1 LPAPADQPAAAL
13 SARPEVRAWDAE
25 RSAFAARAQ
34 ALRRGRVPNPT
45 LSAFAEQDG
54 YGERVYGLGLSLP
67 LPLPSPVGQAHAGEI
82 AELDALARQAEAEKA
97 RTVARAGLELARA
110 SSSYAA
116 HRSAV
121 RALDRATL
129 ERAERSL
136 GELSAQIE
144 AGRMSVRD
152 ALPAQQ
158 ALIDLL
164 RAHLEELEALCL
176 ASVELARA
184 LDLPLERGLQ

>member
-1 LPAPADQPAAAL
+1 
-13 SARPEVRAWDAE
+13 
-25 RSAFAARAQ
+25 
-34 ALRRGRVPNPT
+34 
-45 LSAFAEQDG
+45 
-54 YGERVYGLGLSLP
+54 
-67 LPLPSPVGQAHAGEI
+67 
-82 AELDALARQAEAEKA
+82 
-97 RTVARAGLELARA
+97 
-110 SSSYAA
+110 
-116 HRSAV
+116 
-121 RALDRATL
+121 LDRPTL

-144 AGRMSVRD
+144 AERLSVRD

-184 LDLPLERGLQ
+184 LDLPLEQGLQ